1 MALNSNNLTTVA
13 NLKAHLGI
21 PSAETSQD
29 TRMELLINAASD
41 SIERYLDR
49 KLKSQT
55 ITEYQHGR
63 RQDSLLLHEW
73 PVTGITELRVDMDHV
88 FSDASTL
95 IPSADYGIGD
105 DKNSLIYFDTVF
117 PRGNHNIKIVY
128 VAGYATVPS
137 DIEMA
142 ALLFCEWLYLFRNR
156 QDIGR
161 TSKSKGDESQGIL
174 QGIPEIVRQL
184 IDPYRRTE
192 FAAIN
197 APVGNQ

>member
-13 NLKAHLGI
+13 TLKAHLGI

-49 KLKSQT
+49 KIKSQT
-55 ITEYQHGR
+55 ITEIQHGR
-63 RQDSLLLHEW
+63 RQDILILREW
-73 PVTGITELRVDMDHV
+73 PVTSITELRVDMDHV

-105 DKNSLIYFDTVF
+105 DKNSLVYYDTVF
-117 PRGNHNIKIVY
+117 PRGNNNVKIVY

-137 DIEMA
+137 DIEYA

-161 TSKSKGDESQGIL
+161 TSKSKGDESMSVSQGM
-174 QGIPEIVRQL
+174 PDIVRQM
-184 IDPYRRTE
+184 IEPYRRME
-192 FAAIN
+192 FAFSN
-197 APVGNQ
+197 APIGNQ